1 MDNRSAELCKYAAN
15 ALLAT
20 KISFINEIALLCA
33 KVGADV
39 DMVRL
44 GAGSDSRIGPRFFF
58 PGAGYG
64 GSCFPKD
71 VRALVETAKE
81 HGLDLKVV
89 PAAEAVNEKQKH
101 LLADLVGQCFGKDL
115 SGLKF
120 CVWGLA
126 FKPETDDMRE
136 APSLTVID
144 RILEAGGEVV
154 AYDPEAMSEARR
166 ALKDRVTYA
175 KRAIDATR
183 EADALLLVTGWNEFR
198 SPNLEEIKRL
208 MKRPII
214 FDGRN
219 ALSAAEARR
228 LGFEYASIGRP

>member
-1 MDNRSAELCKYAAN
+1 MCSSDL
-15 ALLAT
+15 
-20 KISFINEIALLCA
+20 KISFINEIAALCDR
-33 KVGADV
+33 VGADV

-71 VRALVETAKE
+71 VRALVETARE

-89 PAAEAVNEKQKH
+89 PAVELVNEKQKH
-101 LLADLVGQCFGKDL
+101 LLADMVLARFGPDL
-115 SGLKF
+115 RGKRF
-120 CVWGLA
+120 CIWGLA

-136 APSLTVID
+136 APSLAIID
-144 RILEAGGEVV
+144 DLLAAGAEIV

-166 ALKDRVTYA
+166 VLKDRIRY
-175 KRAIDATR
+175 ATR
-183 EADALLLVTGWNEFR
+183 PMEAARDTDALLLVTEWNEFR
-198 SPNLEEIKRL
+198 SPDLDQLKGL
-208 MKRPII
+208 MREAII

-219 ALSAAEARR
+219 VMNPVEARR
-228 LGFEYASIGRP
+228 VGFEYRSIGRP